1 MEERPLLRI
10 AGPGWEFARYFLFAA
25 FLAAD
30 PSSGGSGSLSAPWIA
45 AVTAGGLVMPAAF
58 LMFALAP
65 GRYAAYLPLLRL
77 GKVLQIVTVA
87 LLFVTGTIRPESTV
101 PVLAYRVPLPGQAI
115 AAFGIAALLDLAVL
129 AALFRVRAGTGTT
142 GSP

>member
-1 MEERPLLRI
+1 MEYRPLLRI

-30 PSSGGSGSLSAPWIA
+30 SSSGMLSAPWLA

-77 GKVLQIVTVA
+77 GKVLQIATVA

-101 PVLAYRVPLPGQAI
+101 PILAWRVPVLDRSLV
-115 AAFGIAALLDLAVL
+115 AFGLVALLDLAVV
-129 AALFRVRAGTGTT
+129 AALFRVRTGTDT
-142 GSP
+142 RGSR

>member
-30 PSSGGSGSLSAPWIA
+30 SSSGGAGMLSAPWLA

-77 GKVLQIVTVA
+77 GKVLQIATLA

-101 PVLAYRVPLPGQAI
+101 PVLAWRVPVLDRSLV
-115 AAFGIAALLDLAVL
+115 AFGLVALLDLAVL
-129 AALFRVRAGTGTT
+129 AALFRARTGTDTT
-142 GSP
+142 GAP

>member
-30 PSSGGSGSLSAPWIA
+30 SSSGMLSAPWLA

-65 GRYAAYLPLLRL
+65 RRYAAYLPLLRL
-77 GKVLQIVTVA
+77 GKFLQIAAVA

-101 PVLAYRVPLPGQAI
+101 PFIAYRIPVPGQAI
-115 AAFGIAALLDLAVL
+115 AAFGIVALLDLAVL
-129 AALFRVRAGTGTT
+129 AALFRVRTATGTT
-142 GSP
+142 GSR